1 RYRQVQRVMCE
12 LMERRSRLLS
22 GALPKDELR
31 QLKREVTRSID
42 CGNKILALDLV
53 VRDEDENIL
62 DPDRTSVTSLFQA
75 HRKAAQTLAQHM
87 QEETSPQQSVLSC
100 SARHAASPSHSLYL
114 CVRNFV
120 CHIGEEAQLLMALY
134 DPDQQ
139 RSVSENYVIRWASTG
154 VPQDLELL
162 NNLKVI
168 FTDLG
173 SEDLER
179 ERLFL
184 VCQIIR
190 VGRMD
195 LRQPHSRRLS
205 TGLRRPLGISGQR
218 AQ

>member
-1 RYRQVQRVMCE
+1 RYRQVKQMMCQ
-12 LMERRSRLLS
+12 LMERRSQLLS
-22 GALPKDELR
+22 GTLPKDELL
-31 QLKREVTRSID
+31 QLKREVTGRID
-42 CGNKILALDLV
+42 YGNKILALDLV

-75 HRKAAQTLAQHM
+75 HKKAAQTVTQRI
-87 QEETSPQQSVLSC
+87 QEETSPQQNVLSC
-100 SARHAASPSHSLYL
+100 SAHRAASPSHSLYL

-120 CHIGEEAQLLMALY
+120 CNIGEEAQLLMTLY
-134 DPDQQ
+134 DPGQQ
-139 RSVSENYVIRWASTG
+139 RSISESYVIRWASTG

-173 SEDLER
+173 SNDLKR
-179 ERLFL
+179 EQLFL

-195 LRQPHSRRLS
+195 LRESFSRKLS
-205 TGLRRPLGISGQR
+205 TGLRRPFGISGER
-218 AQ
+218 GV

>member
-1 RYRQVQRVMCE
+1 RYRQVKRMMCE
-12 LMERRSRLLS
+12 LMEQRSQLLS
-22 GALPKDELR
+22 GTLPKDELL
-31 QLKREVTRSID
+31 QLKREVTGRID
-42 CGNKILALDLV
+42 HGNKILSLDLV
-53 VRDEDENIL
+53 VRDENENIL

-75 HRKAAQTLAQHM
+75 HRRAAQTLTQRI
-87 QEETSPQQSVLSC
+87 QEETSPQQSALSG
-100 SARHAASPSHSLYL
+100 SAHHAASPSHSLYL

-134 DPDQQ
+134 DPSQQ
-139 RSVSENYVIRWASTG
+139 RSISENYVIRWASTG

-173 SEDLER
+173 SKDLKR

-195 LRQPHSRRLS
+195 LRESHSRKLS
-205 TGLRRPLGISGQR
+205 TGLRRPFGISGECG
-218 AQ
+218 